1 MDKMNEQN
9 GVKFMMQVL
18 TDKHHVL
25 TKTHQW
31 IMMMYVRETERKYK

>member
-1 MDKMNEQN
+1 MNEQN

-25 TKTHQW
+25 TKAHQL
-31 IMMMYVRETERKYK
+31 IMMICV